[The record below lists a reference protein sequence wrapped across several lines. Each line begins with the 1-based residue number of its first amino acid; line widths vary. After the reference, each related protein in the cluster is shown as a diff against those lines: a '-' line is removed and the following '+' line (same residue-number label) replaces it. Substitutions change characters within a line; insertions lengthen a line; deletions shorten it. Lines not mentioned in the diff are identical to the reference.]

1 MKLVLFCTVFF
12 TLLCVSAA
20 PAADRMR
27 IAYSS
32 ISGAYLGIWVAH
44 DAGLFAKE
52 GLDNQMILIP
62 SATQLAQVTVTGDVD
77 IASLGG
83 GPMMAAVL
91 SGADLKVIGNNV
103 NKMIFSIHTKPEVK
117 SVEELRGKRI
127 GVSRFG
133 SSSDV
138 SARYALRKFN
148 LDPQKDV
155 ILLQLGSM
163 SSIFGALRSGAV
175 DGALVSPPTQF
186 LSEKLGFKELVS
198 ITEMNFA
205 YPNPAMAVPGDLI
218 RKRPDLLDRFMRAYV
233 RGVHRAITN
242 REFTIKSLAK
252 YTTVTDSVL
261 LSKTYDFY
269 VGKVV
274 EKAPYINMDGMQNAL
289 DDLARTIPAAKTAK
303 PEQFVDLRFLDK
315 LEKSGLLNELYK

>member
-1 MKLVLFCTVFF
+1 MKRVIISGVLIV
-12 TLLCVSAA
+12 LLCASAA
-20 PAADRMR
+20 LAADRMR

-32 ISGAYLGIWVAH
+32 ISGAYVGIWVAH

-52 GLDNQMILIP
+52 GLDDQMILIP
-62 SATQLAQVTVTGDVD
+62 SATQLAQVTVAGDVD

-117 SVEELRGKRI
+117 SIEELRGKRI
-127 GVSRFG
+127 GVTRFG

-138 SARYALRKFN
+138 SARYALRKYN

-163 SSIFGALRSGAV
+163 SSVFGALRSGAIE
-175 DGALVSPPTQF
+175 GALVSPPTQF
-186 LSEKLGFKELVS
+186 LSEKIGFKELVS
-198 ITEMNFA
+198 ITEMDFA

-252 YTTVTDSVL
+252 YTTVTDPVL
-261 LSKTYDFY
+261 LNKTYDFY

-274 EKAPYINMDGMQNAL
+274 ERAPYINMAGMQNAL

-303 PEQFVDLRFLDK
+303 LEQFVDMRFLDK